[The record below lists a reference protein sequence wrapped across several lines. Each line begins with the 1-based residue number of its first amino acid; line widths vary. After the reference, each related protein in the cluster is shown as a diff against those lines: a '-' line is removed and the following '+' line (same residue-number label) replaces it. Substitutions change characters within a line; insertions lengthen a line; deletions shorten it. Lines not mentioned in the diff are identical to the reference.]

1 MADVSWVLLGA
12 GRIGRAI
19 ALDLAQEPGFRL
31 TVVDQNAEA
40 LASLQDAI
48 GVDVL
53 RADLKELAILP
64 EIVAEA
70 DVVIGALPGFLGYR
84 ALEQVIRAGKDVV
97 DISFFP
103 EDPFSLDALARA
115 QGVTAVVDC
124 GVAPGLSNILGGYA
138 ATQLDRVEAY
148 VCYVGGLP
156 EVRRW
161 PYEYKAVFS
170 PTDVIEE
177 YTRPARVVEHG
188 RLVFKPALS
197 EVERVDLP
205 GVDTLE
211 AFLTDG
217 LRTLLHTLDAP
228 FMKEKTLRYPGH
240 AELMRIFRESGF
252 FDETPIEI
260 EGAAVVPRQVTEQL
274 LFDAWRLGEGER
286 DLTVMR
292 VVVDGRREG
301 VPVRYT
307 FDLLDR
313 YDDVMQLT
321 SMARTTGFTCAMVA
335 RMVASGQY
343 RRPGIS
349 PPEYLGQTPGVFD
362 ALVEGYARRGIQLNM
377 TVQAGEP

>member
-19 ALDLAQEPGFRL
+19 ALDLVQEPGFRL

-40 LASLQDAI
+40 LASLHDAI

-53 RADLKELAILP
+53 RADLKEPAILS
-64 EIVAEA
+64 EIVADA
-70 DVVIGALPGFLGYR
+70 DVVVGALPGFLGYR
-84 ALEQVIRAGKDVV
+84 ALEQVIRAGKNVV

-138 ATQLDRVEAY
+138 ATQLDRVEQY

-240 AELMRIFRESGF
+240 VELMRIFRESGF
-252 FDETPIEI
+252 FDEAPIDI
-260 EGAAVVPRQVTEQL
+260 EGAAVVPRQVTEKL

-313 YDDVMQLT
+313 YDDAMKLT
-321 SMARTTGFTCAMVA
+321 SMARTTGFTCAMAA

-343 RRPGIS
+343 RRPGVS

-362 ALVEGYARRGIQLNM
+362 ALVEGYARRGIQLKM
-377 TVQAGEP
+377 TMQAGEP

>member
-19 ALDLAQEPGFRL
+19 ALDLVQEPGFRL

-40 LASLQDAI
+40 LASLHDAI

-53 RADLKELAILP
+53 RADLKEPAILS
-64 EIVAEA
+64 EIVADA
-70 DVVIGALPGFLGYR
+70 DVVVGALPGFLGYR
-84 ALEQVIRAGKDVV
+84 ALEQVIRAGKNVV

-138 ATQLDRVEAY
+138 ATQLDRVEQY

-240 AELMRIFRESGF
+240 VELMRIFRESGF
-252 FDETPIEI
+252 FDETPIDI
-260 EGAAVVPRQVTEQL
+260 EGAAVVPRQVTEKL

-313 YDDVMQLT
+313 YDDAMKLT
-321 SMARTTGFTCAMVA
+321 SMARTTGFTCAMAA

-343 RRPGIS
+343 RRPGVS

-362 ALVEGYARRGIQLNM
+362 ALVEGYARRGIQLKM
-377 TVQAGEP
+377 TMQAGEP